1 MVGIKEGESLKRQI
15 TKANFSLV
23 SKELDHFESTGLITG
38 EQKTGILE
46 NYEIRSGLNF
56 VRVVVTI
63 GAILV
68 GLGILSFIASNW
80 DGISHLVKL
89 LIIFGF
95 FGGVNAAG
103 YMLSEINPRTGR
115 SLIYL
120 GTLAYG
126 AGIFLIGQMYNFGG
140 DFPTAFLLWSL
151 GVLPMAIHLK
161 DEFLMLFAN
170 ILFGV
175 YLFGS
180 LEQGFPY
187 AGWIGVPLVYI
198 AYHSFDKSRL
208 LLFFANLTTLSFILQ
223 ITIRYEVEGLYAAL
237 LFFLI
242 GLVMYSLKHNFE
254 PDIFKVQGNI
264 LFGVTGVILTIPDLW
279 DVLVGVQ
286 STRLASILFALAFVA
301 LLFFLIRKG
310 SLISLI
316 FVCITIFRYY
326 TDTFAFLP
334 KSLFFIVGGLLLLAF
349 GFYFERMRSHQ
360 KEGHSHD

>member
-1 MVGIKEGESLKRQI
+1 MKRQI
-15 TKANFSLV
+15 TKADFSLV
-23 SKELDHFESTGLITG
+23 SKELDYFESNGLISG

-46 NYEIRSGLNF
+46 NYEIRGGLNF
-56 VRVVVTI
+56 IRVVVTI

-80 DGISHLVKL
+80 DAISHFLKL
-89 LIIFGF
+89 LIIFGV
-95 FGGVNAAG
+95 FGGVNLAG
-103 YMLSEINPRTGR
+103 YRLSENNPRTGR

-120 GTLAYG
+120 GTLVYG

-151 GVLPMAIHLK
+151 GVIPMAFHLK
-161 DEFLMLFAN
+161 DKYLMLFAN

-187 AGWIGVPLVYI
+187 AGWVGVPLVYL
-198 AYHSFDKSRL
+198 AFNYFDKSRL
-208 LLFFANLTTLSFILQ
+208 LLFFANLTSLSFILQ
-223 ITIRYEVEGLYAAL
+223 ITLKYKVEGLYVAL

-242 GLVMYSLKHNFE
+242 GLVMYGLKHNFE
-254 PDIFKVQGNI
+254 PDIFQVQGNI

-279 DVLVGVQ
+279 DVLLSAQ

-316 FVCITIFRYY
+316 FVCVTIFRYY

-349 GFYFERMRSHQ
+349 GFYFEHMRSQQ
-360 KEGHSHD
+360 KEGFSHD